1 MAYASIT
8 KPSLQ
13 FNTKLYTGTGSS
25 NAITGVGFQPDWTWI
40 KNRDGTDDHKAFD
53 SLRGVTKVLK
63 PNTDGAET
71 TDSNTLTAFG
81 TDGFTVGSD
90 GGVNGNGDDF
100 ASWNWKAAG
109 AGSSNSDGTI
119 ASTVSANTTAGFSVV
134 GWTGNNTNGATVGHG
149 LGVAPEMV
157 MFKNRGATNS
167 WHVYHRDLQTRQTTC
182 LLLDGTNSQVTGN
195 NYMYGTIPSSSLLY
209 LGNSAATNENG
220 INFIAYCFKSIKGF
234 SKVGSYPGNGSNTN
248 GPFIYTGFKPAFVM
262 LKVGYASAGLDFA
275 GNWNIFDNR
284 RDGINPTTKRLLP
297 NSTNAEASASVQA
310 IDFLSNGF
318 KVNSN
323 NTDQNSSSGVYMYYA
338 VAEEPLVANVG
349 QSIPATAE

>member
-1 MAYASIT
+1 E
-8 KPSLQ
+8 
-13 FNTKLYTGTGSS
+13 N
-25 NAITGVGFQPDWTWI
+25 N
-40 KNRDGTDDHKAFD
+40 N
-53 SLRGVTKVLK
+53 
-63 PNTDGAET
+63 
-71 TDSNTLTAFG
+71 
-81 TDGFTVGSD
+81 
-90 GGVNGNGDDF
+90 NGQNIV
-100 ASWNWKAAG
+100 SWNWKANG
-109 AGSSNSDGTI
+109 AGSSNTDGSIT
-119 ASTVSANTTAGFSVV
+119 STVSANTTAGFSIV

-234 SKVGSYPGNGSNTN
+234 SKIGSYPGNGSNTN

-262 LKVGYASAGLDFA
+262 LKVGYASAGADFS

-323 NTDQNSSSGVYMYYA
+323 N
-338 VAEEPLVANVG
+338 
-349 QSIPATAE
+349 